1 MYGAAR
7 AAKNTTRLSLTTTS
21 SLSSSTQWL
30 YVFRYQQHT
39 CSRCWQDQ
47 DSYKPFPG
55 PIQPTKM
62 ARQYIWDGLRLLLA
76 VQTGQPIGDPASVY
90 DSALCPQIARL
101 RRALQLP
108 IAVRRALPC
117 VVYRSAHGAAVQ
129 AAIWQLGASQ
139 SWRANANHCSA
150 NNKSL
155 CYLRLPFVEQLNPG

>member
-1 MYGAAR
+1 MLTGSGFLLPLHR
-7 AAKNTTRLSLTTTS
+7 AHPANQNGKAIHLR
-21 SLSSSTQWL
+21 
-30 YVFRYQQHT
+30 R
-39 CSRCWQDQ
+39 
-47 DSYKPFPG
+47 
-55 PIQPTKM
+55 
-62 ARQYIWDGLRLLLA
+62 LRLLLA

-150 NNKSL
+150 NTKSL
-155 CYLRLPFVEQLNPG
+155 CYLKLLFVEQLKPG